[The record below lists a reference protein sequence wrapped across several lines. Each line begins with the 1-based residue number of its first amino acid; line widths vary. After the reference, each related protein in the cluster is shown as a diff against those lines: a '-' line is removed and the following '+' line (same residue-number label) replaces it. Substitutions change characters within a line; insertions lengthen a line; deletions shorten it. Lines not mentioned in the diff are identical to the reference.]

1 MGERDTSVLTAVQ
14 IWAATAWAD
23 GTIAKEEE
31 QAMEAVIAAARLTEA
46 ERAQARRWLTEKVSL
61 DEVDV
66 SELSDDNRHNIY
78 SAALG
83 VVTVD
88 ADVAD
93 AERTFLGRLREALDI
108 DEDTAAELEKEA
120 GI

>member
-1 MGERDTSVLTAVQ
+1 MSEADTSVLTAVQ

-23 GTIAKEEE
+23 GAIAPEE
-31 QAMEAVIAAARLTEA
+31 QQAMQAVIAGARLTDA
-46 ERAQARRWLTEKVSL
+46 ERAQARRWLTEKVAL
-61 DEVDV
+61 DDVDV
-66 SELSDDNRHNIY
+66 STLSEDNRHNIY

-88 ADVAD
+88 AEVAD
-93 AERTFLGRLREALDI
+93 AELTFLERLREALDI
-108 DEDTAAELEKEA
+108 DAETAAALKQDA

>member
-1 MGERDTSVLTAVQ
+1 MSEDTSVLTAVH

-23 GTIAKEEE
+23 GTIAPQEEL
-31 QAMEAVIAAARLTEA
+31 AMQAVIAAARLSDA

-61 DEVDV
+61 EDVDV
-66 SELSDDNRHNIY
+66 SALSEDNRHNIY

-88 ADVAD
+88 AEVAD
-93 AERTFLGRLREALDI
+93 AERTFLARLREALDI
-108 DEDTAAELEKEA
+108 DEATAASLESEA